1 MFNLTSLLGAQ
12 SSSPASQSLVEFE
25 GGIKVLID
33 VGWSEDFDASALKQL
48 EKHVPTLSFI
58 LLTHATTAHLGAFA
72 HCCKHLPLFA
82 RTPVYA
88 TEPVIA
94 LGRTLL
100 QDIYAST
107 PLAAS
112 ILPLS
117 ALSDSVYSYSSASA
131 NDRGSPAILLQPPT
145 HTEIAG
151 YFNLIHPLK
160 YSQPHEPLASPLS
173 PPLNGLTVTAYSAG
187 HTLGGTI
194 WHIQSG
200 LESVVYAVDW
210 NQAREHVLSGAAW
223 LGSAGASE
231 VIEGLR
237 RPTALVCSSRGSQR
251 IALAGGRKKRDE
263 LLLDLIKDTIV
274 KGGTVLIP
282 SDSSARV
289 LELAYLLEDAWSQAP
304 SAQDESS
311 LKRAKLYMASATS
324 TSTVNNARRMLE
336 WMDPSMVRE
345 LENASQSGPNT
356 KTSDGK
362 SNPQSQNAPFEFSH
376 LNLIERK
383 SQVNRALSREGPKVI
398 VASDSSLEWGFSRTF
413 LEGIAQDSKNLIILT
428 ERTSPISPALKG
440 IGRLLWDIW
449 VEKSGQIDASTIS
462 EDPPTAA
469 FSADGAEV
477 TSQELRTEQLT
488 GSDLSIYQQYLAR
501 QRQLNNTLN
510 TERVTSLETVA
521 DVADDNSSTTSE
533 STEDEDEE
541 QQGKALNTAAALAH
555 GRHKLGLSDAELGID
570 ILVRRK
576 GHYDYDVRGKK
587 GRERMFPFAT
597 TKRNQRNDDYGDT
610 IRPEDYLRA
619 EERDEV
625 NADDVRDSATKKEA
639 AVGQKRK
646 WDEVG
651 TESAPNGKR
660 ISNGTN
666 KRRKAGDGQSDALGG
681 STLNGD
687 LESDAS
693 DAEDGDEE
701 PRVEGPVKVIFS
713 KKTIRLDLRIAFV
726 DFSGL
731 HDKRSLQMLIPLI
744 RPRKLILIGGEE
756 QETDAL
762 AADCRQLLRL
772 EGEDATDHS
781 TDIFTPVVG
790 FTVDASVDTNAW
802 TVKLSKPLLKRLHWQ
817 NVRGLGV
824 VALTGRLRA
833 ADPEEADEEHSSK
846 KQKTVNGKGEDISGD
861 EKPEANGL
869 AGTPILDLV
878 TVGVST
884 ASRIVAQPIH
894 VGDIR
899 LADLRK
905 SLQAANYA
913 AEFRGEGTLVI
924 NNMVAVRK
932 SATGRIE
939 LEGLVSLG
947 AMGRPDSTFSDTKRK
962 VYDMLAVVSGA

>member
-33 VGWSEDFDASALKQL
+33 VGWSEDFDPGLLRQL

-72 HCCKHLPLFA
+72 HCCKHVPLFS
-82 RTPVYA
+82 RIPVYA

-100 QDIYAST
+100 QDVYSST

-117 ALSDSVYSYSSASA
+117 ALSDSGFSYSSTKREGPS
-131 NDRGSPAILLQPPT
+131 ILLQPPT

-160 YSQPHEPLASPLS
+160 YSQPHEPLPSPFS
-173 PPLNGLTVTAYSAG
+173 PPLNGLTITAYSAG

-194 WHIQSG
+194 WHILSG
-200 LESVVYAVDW
+200 LESIVYAVDW
-210 NQAREHVLSGAAW
+210 NLAGEHVLSGAAW

-251 IALAGGRKKRDE
+251 VALAGGRKKRDE
-263 LLLDLIKDTIV
+263 LLLSLIKDTIAQ
-274 KGGTVLIP
+274 GGTVLIP

-289 LELAYLLEDAWSQAP
+289 LELAYLLEDAWSHAL
-304 SAQDESS
+304 EEREEGS
-311 LKRAKLYMASATS
+311 LKHAKLYMASATS

-356 KTSDGK
+356 KSADGK
-362 SNPQSQNAPFEFSH
+362 SGPRAQNAPFEFSF
-376 LNLIERK
+376 LNLLERK

-398 VASDSSLEWGFSRTF
+398 VASDSSLEWGFSRTC
-413 LEGIAQDSKNLIILT
+413 LEGIAEDSKNLLILT
-428 ERTSPISPALKG
+428 ERTSPVSASSKG
-440 IGRLLWDIW
+440 VGRLLWDIW
-449 VEKSGQIDASTIS
+449 VEKSGSADLDATTDDLPVS
-462 EDPPTAA
+462 A
-469 FSADGAEV
+469 FSADGTEV
-477 TSQELRTEQLT
+477 ACRDTRTEQLT
-488 GSDLSIYQQYLAR
+488 GSDLSLYQQYLAR

-510 TERVTSLETVA
+510 TDRVTSLEAVA

-541 QQGKALNTAAALAH
+541 QQGKALNAAAALAH
-555 GRHKLGLSDAELGID
+555 GRHKLGLTDAELGID

-597 TKRNQRNDDYGDT
+597 TKRNQRNDDYGDS

-625 NADDVRDSATKKEA
+625 NGDDVRDGAAKKEA
-639 AVGQKRK
+639 AVGEKRK

-651 TESAPNGKR
+651 AESAANGKR
-660 ISNGTN
+660 ASNGIN
-666 KRRKAGDGQSDALGG
+666 KRHKADDGYLGNSGDAAM
-681 STLNGD
+681 NGD
-687 LESDAS
+687 HESDAS
-693 DAEDGDEE
+693 DAEDGEE
-701 PRVEGPVKVIFS
+701 ERRVEGPVKAVFS
-713 KKTIRLDLRIAFV
+713 TRSIRLDLRIAFV

-756 QETDAL
+756 HETNAL

-772 EGEDATDHS
+772 EGEDVGDQG
-781 TDIFTPVVG
+781 TDILTPTVG
-790 FTVDASVDTNAW
+790 STVDASVDTNAW

-833 ADPEEADEEHSSK
+833 ADPEEVEEEQSSK
-846 KQKTVNGKGEDISGD
+846 KQKTVNGKSEETATD
-861 EKPEANGL
+861 EKPETNGV

-878 TVGVST
+878 NIGISSG
-884 ASRIVAQPIH
+884 SRVVAQPIH

-905 SLQAANYA
+905 SLQSANYT

>member
-33 VGWSEDFDASALKQL
+33 VGWSEDFDASQLKQL

-72 HCCKHLPLFA
+72 HCCKHVPSFNQI
-82 RTPVYA
+82 PVYA

-100 QDIYAST
+100 QDIYSST

-117 ALSDSVYSYSSASA
+117 ALSDSSYSYSSSSSE
-131 NDRGSPAILLQPPT
+131 RGSSSFLLQPPK

-151 YFNLIHPLK
+151 YFNRIHALK
-160 YSQPHEPLASPLS
+160 YSQPHEPSASAFS
-173 PPLNGLTVTAYSAG
+173 PPLNGLKITAYSAG

-200 LESVVYAVDW
+200 LESIVYAVDW

-237 RPTALVCSSRGSQR
+237 RPTALVCSSKGSQR
-251 IALAGGRKKRDE
+251 IALAGGRKRRDE
-263 LLLDLIKDTIV
+263 LLLDMIRGTIGN
-274 KGGTVLIP
+274 GGTVLIP

-289 LELAYLLEDAWSQAP
+289 LELAYLLEDAWAQAT
-304 SAQDESS
+304 DEKEEGS
-311 LKRAKLYMASATS
+311 LKKAKLYMASATS
-324 TSTVNNARRMLE
+324 TSTMNNARRMLE

-345 LENASQSGPNT
+345 LENASQAGPST
-356 KTSDGK
+356 KTPDGK
-362 SNPQSQNAPFEFSH
+362 AGPRPQNAPFEFSY
-376 LNLIERK
+376 LNLVERK
-383 SQVNRALSREGPKVI
+383 SQISRVLSRNGPKVI
-398 VASDSSLEWGFSRTF
+398 VASDSSLEWGFSRTI
-413 LEGIAQDSKNLIILT
+413 LESIAQDSNNLIILT
-428 ERTSPISPALKG
+428 ERMSPVSPTSKG
-440 IGRLLWDIW
+440 VGRWLWDIW
-449 VEKSGQIDASTIS
+449 VEKSGMTDPSTMS
-462 EDPPTAA
+462 EDSAATA

-477 TSQELRTEQLT
+477 TIQDVQTAQLT
-488 GSDLSIYQQYLAR
+488 SESDLKLYQQYLAR
-501 QRQLNNTLN
+501 QRQLNNTVN
-510 TERVTSLETVA
+510 TERVTETVA
-521 DVADDNSSTTSE
+521 DVVDDNSSTTSE

-597 TKRNQRNDDYGDT
+597 TKRNTRNDDYGDS

-625 NADDVRDSATKKEA
+625 NGDDVRDDAAKEA

-651 TESAPNGKR
+651 AESTSNGKR
-660 ISNGTN
+660 AANGIM
-666 KRRKAGDGQSDALGG
+666 KRRKAEDGISDGPNG
-681 STLNGD
+681 SAVNGD
-687 LESDAS
+687 FESDAS
-693 DAEDGDEE
+693 DAEDEE
-701 PRVEGPVKVIFS
+701 EEQRGEGPVKAVFS
-713 KKTIRLDLRIAFV
+713 QTTVRLELRIAFV

-756 QETDAL
+756 QETAAL
-762 AADCRQLLRL
+762 AADCQQLLRL

-781 TDIFTPVVG
+781 TDIFTPMVG
-790 FTVDASVDTNAW
+790 HTVDASVDTNAW

-833 ADPEEADEEHSSK
+833 ADQEETEEEHSNK
-846 KQKTVNGKGEDISGD
+846 KQKTANVKSEEAPGD
-861 EKPEANGL
+861 DKLEANGVV
-869 AGTPILDLV
+869 GTPILDLV
-878 TVGVST
+878 NIGIS
-884 ASRIVAQPIH
+884 AGSRVVAQPIH

-899 LADLRK
+899 LADLRR
-905 SLQAANYA
+905 SLQAANYT

-924 NNMVAVRK
+924 NNLVAVRK